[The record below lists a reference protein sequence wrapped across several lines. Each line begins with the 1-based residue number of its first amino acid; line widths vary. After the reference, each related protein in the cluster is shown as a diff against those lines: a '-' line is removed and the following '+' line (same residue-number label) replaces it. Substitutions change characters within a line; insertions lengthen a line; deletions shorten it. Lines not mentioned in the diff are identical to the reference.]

1 MPLDNQVSYRL
12 EGRHARFLENT
23 GAPLS
28 NWNDAAK
35 TISEA
40 HAGQFTVAVQM
51 ME

>member
-12 EGRHARFLENT
+12 DERHARFLLT
-23 GAPLS
+23 IGAPLS
-28 NWNDAAK
+28 NWNDVAK

-40 HAGQFTVAVQM
+40 HAGEFAVAVQM